1 MTDSQSSFSEVP
13 ALLEERQRYE
23 TWLSAL
29 AARRESTPQH
39 VFERVQ
45 ADYRARLERVN
56 DRIASHRQAIEDE
69 RGQLQARCSALVS
82 DEGLRRDERAELE
95 LRAHVGELAGGDAE
109 TAFGAVDQ
117 AIGTLVEERRGLESR
132 IGELSGLLGEP
143 AKPVPSTAA
152 GPSAPDA
159 QAAAAAAAVETAK
172 NAQEAKGAAPPAS
185 DVPVAV
191 AQAIEPAPPAA
202 TVPAAAAA
210 PTAPA
215 KPESAAPI
223 VPPAGAGGGATAPA
237 EGARARG
244 GRASFDELA
253 FLSSVVGKNDG
264 GAHPVKK
271 EVATA
276 GAATAAAATAAAA
289 TAAPIAAAA
298 ATVAS
303 PKHDGPLVERRSTE
317 PLLRAGIVQEENAAT
332 ESLLAGLENVR
343 LAPGEQ
349 PLAANVSANTPIVLR
364 PSTTLEQAKTLKC
377 NECGGLNYP
386 TEWYCERCGAELAA
400 L

>member
-29 AARRESTPQH
+29 TARRESTPQH

-45 ADYRARLERVN
+45 ADYRARLGRVT
-56 DRIASHRQAIEDE
+56 DRLASHRQAIEDE
-69 RGQLQARCSALVS
+69 RGKLQARCSALLA
-82 DEGLRRDERAELE
+82 DERLRRDERAELE

-109 TAFGAVDQ
+109 TAFGQVDQ

-132 IGELSGLLGEP
+132 IGELNGLLGEP
-143 AKPVPSTAA
+143 AKPEPTTAA
-152 GPSAPDA
+152 GPSAPEA
-159 QAAAAAAAVETAK
+159 QAATAAVAVEAAK
-172 NAQEAKGAAPPAS
+172 NGEADKGAAAPAS
-185 DVPVAV
+185 EVPVAV

-210 PTAPA
+210 PAAPV

-223 VPPAGAGGGATAPA
+223 VPPAGAGGATAPA

-264 GAHPVKK
+264 GAHAAKK
-271 EVATA
+271 EGATA
-276 GAATAAAATAAAA
+276 GASKAAAATAAAA
-289 TAAPIAAAA
+289 TAAPVAAAA
-298 ATVAS
+298 ATVAA

-343 LAPGEQ
+343 LAAGEQ